1 MHWITRVSVIGIAV
15 ITAAL
20 VILIAAFNGIERMVE
35 NLYSAYDAPITIR
48 STEGKTFLENTIDMR
63 AISSVPGV
71 KNVSR
76 AVEETVILKKQK
88 KWVNAHLVGVDPG
101 YLTDCAL
108 KNHLVDGIPVFLN
121 ENQATAI
128 IGATLLDKLDGYISE
143 LDGKEEL
150 LLYTPLREAKIGS
163 RKSPFMIAPLT
174 IVGRMN
180 YNREVNANE
189 LLVPLTFAREQLNYT
204 TDITALFVSIANE
217 SDPMAIKEA
226 LQQQLGPKFEVKTAA
241 EKNELIFKT
250 SRSEKRIV
258 LLILVFI
265 FILAA
270 FNLVASLTMLFI
282 EKKENIQT
290 LIRIGATNQ
299 FVFRIFFFE
308 GLLIAAKGIIIG
320 LVIGT
325 IVCAVQLN
333 FSLLAMPN
341 SNGEAFPIAFGWKDG
356 LLIVGLVSSLSFLA
370 SYLPVWYLVKKA
382 SYFKA
387 ALTEND

>member
-1 MHWITRVSVIGIAV
+1 MHWITRVSVIGITV

-20 VILIAAFNGIERMVE
+20 VILIAAFNGIEQMVAQ
-35 NLYSAYDAPITIR
+35 LYSAYDAPITIR
-48 STEGKTFLENTIDMR
+48 STRGKTFLENTLDLA
-63 AISSVPGV
+63 AIRSTPGV

-88 KWVNAHLVGVDPG
+88 KWVNAHLVGVDAS
-101 YLTDCAL
+101 YLKDCAL
-108 KNHLVDGIPVFLN
+108 DKHLVDGIPAFLDDQ
-121 ENQATAI
+121 QATAI

-174 IVGRMN
+174 VVGKMN
-180 YNREVNANE
+180 YNREVNASE
-189 LLVPLTFAREQLNYT
+189 LLVPLDFARNQLNYT
-204 TDITALFVSIANE
+204 TDLTALFVAVASTA
-217 SDPMAIKEA
+217 DPMEIKEA
-226 LQQQLGPKFEVKTAA
+226 LQQQLGSKFEVKTAA

-258 LLILVFI
+258 VLILIFI

-299 FVFRIFFFE
+299 FIFRIFFFE
-308 GLLIAAKGIIIG
+308 GLLIAAKGIVIG
-320 LVIGT
+320 LALGIT
-325 IVCAVQLN
+325 ICALQLN
-333 FSLLAMPN
+333 FAFLSMPN
-341 SNGEAFPIAFGWKDG
+341 SNGEAFPIAFNWKDG
-356 LLIVGLVSSLSFLA
+356 LLILSLVSSLSFAA
-370 SYLPVWYLVKKA
+370 SYLPVWYLIKKA

-387 ALTEND
+387 TLNAND